1 MGRHVRRSGR
11 VWVMFLVVV
20 LAILSV
26 ALIYIIAARRQ
37 DDAKQAAVAQAN
49 TIADPILGLC
59 AQGGDVGQRLS
70 DAGLCSAAAV
80 VKVGPSEGQS
90 PGLTPEQ
97 VQALVKSELAKR
109 PSPQPVGP
117 SSTQL
122 AGAVQAFIT
131 ANPTLFKAPAPT
143 TAQIQAAV
151 NTYMRTHPVQV
162 PQPVPVYQMPGLG
175 GFTGVPQYPPAPQW
189 PPNRRFSPR

>member
-37 DDAKQAAVAQAN
+37 DDAKQAAVEQAN
-49 TIADPILGLC
+49 HIADPILGLC
-59 AQGGDVGQRLS
+59 GQGGDVAQRLS
-70 DAGLCSAAAV
+70 DAGLCSAAAG
-80 VKVGPSEGQS
+80 VKVNPADATPS
-90 PGLTPEQ
+90 LTQDQ

-109 PSPQPVGP
+109 PTPQPVGP
-117 SSTQL
+117 SSAQL

-143 TAQIQAAV
+143 AEQIQSAV
-151 NTYMRTHPVQV
+151 NTYLRTHPVAV
-162 PQPVPVYQMPGLG
+162 PQPAPVYQMPGLG
-175 GFTGVPQYPPAPQW
+175 GFSGEQQYPPAPQW
-189 PPNRRFSPR
+189 SGGHRFSSR

>member
-26 ALIYIIAARRQ
+26 ALIYILAARRQ

-49 TIADPILGLC
+49 TIADPILRLC
-59 AQGGDVGQRLS
+59 AQGGDVAQRLS

-80 VKVGPSEGQS
+80 VKVGPPDGQS
-90 PGLTPEQ
+90 PGLTQDQ

-109 PSPQPVGP
+109 PTPQPVGP
-117 SSTQL
+117 TSTQL

-143 TAQIQAAV
+143 AAQIQAAV
-151 NTYMRTHPVQV
+151 NTYLRTHPVQV

-175 GFTGVPQYPPAPQW
+175 GFTGVPSYPTVPQW
-189 PPNRRFSPR
+189 PPSRMYHPR